1 MHKLWTVVRPVFLV
15 LVTVLWLLPVWLMVV
30 NAITPSVQYSGTPAW
45 WPGDEGALLRGRSL
59 QAVGVEAPAM
69 SPDEIVVLHLTTD

>member
-1 MHKLWTVVRPVFLV
+1 MPQ
-15 LVTVLWLLPVWLMVV
+15 P
-30 NAITPSVQYSGTPAW
+30 PAW